1 MCTRAFALH
10 LMSAFG
16 TAIHTGFSKSFRRH
30 AWHPMYCSAIRRIP
44 QKKKG
49 SGVAFS
55 VIDPSARSGLEISAE
70 EYYDEVAEAIRS
82 CASEK
87 KRVALFSFCS
97 YEGDD
102 SAIEKIVSRI
112 NGTSVEI
119 FSYNGD
125 ISGFLNRQNDCEC
138 IVATRF
144 HAMVIGWMLSKKI

>member
-1 MCTRAFALH
+1 M
-10 LMSAFG
+10 
-16 TAIHTGFSKSFRRH
+16 
-30 AWHPMYCSAIRRIP
+30 
-44 QKKKG
+44 
-49 SGVAFS
+49 
-55 VIDPSARSGLEISAE
+55 IDPSARSGLEISAE

-87 KRVALFSFCS
+87 KRVALFSSCS

-125 ISGFLNRQNDCEC
+125 ISGFLNRLNDCE
-138 IVATRF
+138 
-144 HAMVIGWMLSKKI
+144 